1 MMKRKTAV
9 IFGIIIAA
17 QLCLTPY
24 AGVKVQATEP
34 EEGQMFEDSSEDSE
48 TFGDASIPDTQSAE
62 KTEENEFGDDDGFS
76 DGDVETFSAEDA
88 DQSCEN
94 MQELVL
100 NVQDG
105 EDITVKLNTLLAQA
119 RDKATDE
126 KQCKV
131 IMPPGNYTLVY
142 VQQHLSICR
151 RGHDNK
157 DFTAKRN
164 PAPSWRYKEI
174 CRWIRGIP

>member
-9 IFGIIIAA
+9 TFGIIIAA

-24 AGVKVQATEP
+24 AGVKVQATELQ
-34 EEGQMFEDSSEDSE
+34 EGQMFEDSSEDSE

-119 RDKATDE
+119 SEDT
-126 KQCKV
+126 
-131 IMPPGNYTLVY
+131 
-142 VQQHLSICR
+142 
-151 RGHDNK
+151 
-157 DFTAKRN
+157 
-164 PAPSWRYKEI
+164 
-174 CRWIRGIP
+174 

>member
-1 MMKRKTAV
+1 MMKRNTAA

-24 AGVKVQATEP
+24 AGTKVQAAEL
-34 EEGQMFEDSSEDSE
+34 EEGQMFEDSSEDTE
-48 TFGDASIPDTQSAE
+48 TFEDASIPDTQSAE
-62 KTEENEFGDDDGFS
+62 KPEENEFGDDDGFS

-119 RDKATDE
+119 RDRQRMKSSVKLSCRPEITHLRELCICTA
-126 KQCKV
+126 
-131 IMPPGNYTLVY
+131 ISVY
-142 VQQHLSICR
+142 MQR
-151 RGHDNK
+151 
-157 DFTAKRN
+157 
-164 PAPSWRYKEI
+164 APQ
-174 CRWIRGIP
+174 